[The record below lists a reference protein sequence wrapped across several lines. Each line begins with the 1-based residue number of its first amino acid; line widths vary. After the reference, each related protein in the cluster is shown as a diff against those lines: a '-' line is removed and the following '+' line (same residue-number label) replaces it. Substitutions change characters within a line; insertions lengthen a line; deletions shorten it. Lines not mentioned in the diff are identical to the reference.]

1 MICRY
6 LIYILNIQ
14 FKMFEDSRQTN
25 RFEITRNEKENTNNN
40 KLISYFQNSTFLAQQ
55 EELST
60 FIKNLPLIKF

>member
-1 MICRY
+1 
-6 LIYILNIQ
+6 
-14 FKMFEDSRQTN
+14 MFEDSRQTN